1 VGVANRRRVE
11 ASFWGACW
19 AAALG
24 YLGGRHMLI
33 DPMGELGDASPRTLP
48 QTQKKRGRVTSP
60 VDIPAFR
67 VSFGAIRAPATS
79 RDLMPASQQR
89 S

>member
-33 DPMGELGDASPRTLP
+33 PWANLGTQARALSRKRKKKEAGLPLLLIFRLFAS
-48 QTQKKRGRVTSP
+48 
-60 VDIPAFR
+60 
-67 VSFGAIRAPATS
+67 
-79 RDLMPASQQR
+79 ASAQSGLLRQAGT
-89 S
+89 